1 MNRWIF
7 RLGLIGLALAILA
20 GFYLAMREKP
30 ILVDTAMVKRG
41 EMQVTIKE
49 EGITQVKDVYT
60 VSAPIAGHLDRTT
73 LEEGTAVIAGQTV
86 IASIHPPE
94 PPFLDERTLA
104 EYTAAAEAARSA
116 VALAEVEH
124 AQAEKSLDLARSE
137 YNRASQLAKT
147 NVVSERG
154 LEQAYN
160 DLQLKEAQVASTEA
174 VISLRNAEL
183 ASALARLRQPR
194 DINAAASGADCCI
207 ELTSPVNGVILK
219 VLARSE
225 QAVAQ
230 GAPIIEIGDPTKLEI
245 VVDLQSSDAPRV
257 QPGSRAIVSDWGGDT
272 DLSATVRRIDP
283 AAFTQV
289 SSLGIEEQRV
299 NVILD
304 LDTVRPELGHGYR
317 VLASLVVWSA
327 DDVLQIP
334 IGALFRSG
342 GEWAAFAVSDG
353 RADLRKIEVGRIN
366 DEFAQI
372 TGGLDEGD
380 TVILY
385 PNDVLQDGS
394 LVEPR

>member
-1 MNRWIF
+1 M
-7 RLGLIGLALAILA
+7 
-20 GFYLAMREKP
+20 
-30 ILVDTAMVKRG
+30 
-41 EMQVTIKE
+41 
-49 EGITQVKDVYT
+49 
-60 VSAPIAGHLDRTT
+60 
-73 LEEGTAVIAGQTV
+73 
-86 IASIHPPE
+86 
-94 PPFLDERTLA
+94 
-104 EYTAAAEAARSA
+104 
-116 VALAEVEH
+116 
-124 AQAEKSLDLARSE
+124 
-137 YNRASQLAKT
+137 
-147 NVVSERG
+147 
-154 LEQAYN
+154 
-160 DLQLKEAQVASTEA
+160 
-174 VISLRNAEL
+174 
-183 ASALARLRQPR
+183 
-194 DINAAASGADCCI
+194 
-207 ELTSPVNGVILK
+207 ILK

>member
-73 LEEGTAVIAGQTV
+73 LEEGAAVIAGQTV

-219 VLARSE
+219 VLARS
-225 QAVAQ
+225 AFSPDRARSSVT
-230 GAPIIEIGDPTKLEI
+230 GAAIRTCPPRSAGSTRPPLLRSLPSASK
-245 VVDLQSSDAPRV
+245 SS
-257 QPGSRAIVSDWGGDT
+257 G
-272 DLSATVRRIDP
+272 
-283 AAFTQV
+283 
-289 SSLGIEEQRV
+289 
-299 NVILD
+299 
-304 LDTVRPELGHGYR
+304 
-317 VLASLVVWSA
+317 
-327 DDVLQIP
+327 
-334 IGALFRSG
+334 
-342 GEWAAFAVSDG
+342 
-353 RADLRKIEVGRIN
+353 
-366 DEFAQI
+366 
-372 TGGLDEGD
+372 
-380 TVILY
+380 
-385 PNDVLQDGS
+385 
-394 LVEPR
+394 